1 MAAKEAARSNVATV
15 NTVFRRLFMVL
26 KPNFLVEIIRA
37 DDYGDASI
45 APLRGIVQDG
55 STPRAFSGRASL
67 AEESIHAFDA

>member
-1 MAAKEAARSNVATV
+1 MAAKEASRNNVVAV

-26 KPNFLVEIIRA
+26 KPNFLIEIIRA

-45 APLRGIVQDG
+45 VPLRGILQDG

-67 AEESIHAFDA
+67 AEESIHAIDA

>member
-1 MAAKEAARSNVATV
+1 
-15 NTVFRRLFMVL
+15 MVL
-26 KPNFLVEIIRA
+26 KPNFLIEIIRA

-45 APLRGIVQDG
+45 APLRGIVQDS